1 LYTQSLALRGT
12 KAVWYLMLAIARS
25 VWNLFM
31 RFLIGTGQLEV
42 DVQEIK
48 GYVGEGVWGS
58 GESRVL
64 EGPLHFREREGLF
77 GEKGTR
83 DVENQADYG

>member
-1 LYTQSLALRGT
+1 
-12 KAVWYLMLAIARS
+12 
-25 VWNLFM
+25 
-31 RFLIGTGQLEV
+31 
-42 DVQEIK
+42 
-48 GYVGEGVWGS
+48 VGEGVWGS